1 LNSTDSIQK
10 RLAFFLLVVF
20 ALSITPKTFFHE
32 ALAHHKDGAVCQH
45 AGEKLPCFHR
55 QAYHC
60 AFDDLV
66 VTAPY
71 LATRAEAVV
80 VCPVYFI
87 PLVPLQQPDIL
98 AAYRLHTEGRGP
110 PAT

>member
-1 LNSTDSIQK
+1 MNSTDSIQK

-20 ALSITPKTFFHE
+20 AVSITPKVFFHE
-32 ALAHHKDGAVCQH
+32 ALAHHKDGVACQH
-45 AGEKLPCFHR
+45 PDEKLPCIHR
-55 QAYHC
+55 PAYHC

-87 PLVPLQQPDIL
+87 PYVSLKQPNIL
-98 AAYRLHTEGRGP
+98 TTHCLHTEGRGP
-110 PAT
+110 PAI